1 MLCTVTA
8 LLFAGAHAG
17 ISLDGMYTTA
27 DCSGTASTGGGSEDT
42 PSCTAVED
50 TGTATYY
57 LKADC
62 TDAGEWT
69 LSYHGTSD
77 CSDVATETCASAM
90 GSALTSATLPDYNGL
105 NCYVSG
111 GSDGC
116 GVFFDLTDATISVAG
131 INMTMNL
138 GAISMAASCSSS
150 SDPCFSATAS
160 FACLLGDAA
169 VSPSTAYDHCFG
181 NGGSMAERVPMS
193 QLKAGDPILSS
204 PVRPPPPNPRVLPLP
219 RLPPPPPSPLAH
231 SFARSL
237 AQTEATRVIVNQH
250 AAVSAYAP
258 MVEVVHEHG
267 TLALTPDHVLL
278 VDGAFKPAREVHV
291 GSTLSSSSVVTHVSR
306 AAHKII
312 SPVTT
317 DGRIL
322 AAGPTGAPVLATVWP
337 EWVAPLLLAN
347 PLPYPLPL
355 SLSAAASYVFPATVQ
370 TYYDQVLEPL
380 FTRATASL
388 KEAKHALPAPA
399 ALGLIL
405 AVDVLVVAG
414 LGLWAAAGLKGVAT
428 LLAVAAI
435 AKSRRAT
442 RKA

>member
-17 ISLDGMYTTA
+17 ISLDGMYQSA

-90 GSALTSATLPDYNGL
+90 GSALTSATLPDYNSL

-169 VSPSTAYDHCFG
+169 VPPSTAYDHCFG

-193 QLKAGDPILSS
+193 QLKAGDLILSS
-204 PVRPPPPNPRVLPLP
+204 P
-219 RLPPPPPSPLAH
+219 
-231 SFARSL
+231 
-237 AQTEATRVIVNQH
+237 TEATRVIVNQH

-258 MVEVVHEHG
+258 MVEVVHEDG

>member
-1 MLCTVTA
+1 
-8 LLFAGAHAG
+8 
-17 ISLDGMYTTA
+17 MYQSA

-90 GSALTSATLPDYNGL
+90 GSALTSATLPDYNSL

-169 VSPSTAYDHCFG
+169 VPPSTAYDHCFG

-193 QLKAGDPILSS
+193 QLKAGDLILSS
-204 PVRPPPPNPRVLPLP
+204 P
-219 RLPPPPPSPLAH
+219 
-231 SFARSL
+231 
-237 AQTEATRVIVNQH
+237 TEATRVIVNQH

-258 MVEVVHEHG
+258 MVEVVHEDG

>member
-1 MLCTVTA
+1 
-8 LLFAGAHAG
+8 
-17 ISLDGMYTTA
+17 
-27 DCSGTASTGGGSEDT
+27 
-42 PSCTAVED
+42 
-50 TGTATYY
+50 
-57 LKADC
+57 
-62 TDAGEWT
+62 
-69 LSYHGTSD
+69 
-77 CSDVATETCASAM
+77 M
-90 GSALTSATLPDYNGL
+90 GSALTSATLPDYNSL

-169 VSPSTAYDHCFG
+169 VPPSTAYDHCFG

-193 QLKAGDPILSS
+193 QLKAGDLILSS
-204 PVRPPPPNPRVLPLP
+204 P
-219 RLPPPPPSPLAH
+219 
-231 SFARSL
+231 
-237 AQTEATRVIVNQH
+237 TEATRVIVNQH

-258 MVEVVHEHG
+258 MVEVVHEDG

>member
-1 MLCTVTA
+1 MLRTVTA

-17 ISLDGMYTTA
+17 ISLDGMYQSA

-90 GSALTSATLPDYNGL
+90 GSALTSATLPDYNSL

-169 VSPSTAYDHCFG
+169 VPPSTAYDHCFG

-193 QLKAGDPILSS
+193 QLKAGDLILSS
-204 PVRPPPPNPRVLPLP
+204 P
-219 RLPPPPPSPLAH
+219 
-231 SFARSL
+231 
-237 AQTEATRVIVNQH
+237 TEATRVIVNQH

-258 MVEVVHEHG
+258 MVEVVHEDG

>member
-1 MLCTVTA
+1 MLRTVTA

-17 ISLDGMYTTA
+17 ISLDGMYQSA

-90 GSALTSATLPDYNGL
+90 GSALTSATLPDYNSL

-169 VSPSTAYDHCFG
+169 VPPSTAYDHCFG

-193 QLKAGDPILSS
+193 QLKAGDLILSS
-204 PVRPPPPNPRVLPLP
+204 P
-219 RLPPPPPSPLAH
+219 
-231 SFARSL
+231 
-237 AQTEATRVIVNQH
+237 TEATRVIVNQH